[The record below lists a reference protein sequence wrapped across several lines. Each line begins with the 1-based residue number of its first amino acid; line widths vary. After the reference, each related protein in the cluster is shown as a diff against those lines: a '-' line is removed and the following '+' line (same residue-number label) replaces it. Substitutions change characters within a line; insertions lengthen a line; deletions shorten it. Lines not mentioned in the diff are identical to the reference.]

1 MHRSGDNRSKAPR
14 ASGGLRSDWRTKA
27 ACRGYADNYLD
38 PWDADPNVGS
48 VNATAAAFCKQCP
61 VKRECLL
68 EGLRSDHMNGGDAFG
83 IWGNTAPKQRRAMV
97 RLRYRE
103 GCPVCKAKLIITP
116 AGEEWQAC
124 ASCGVTWRC
133 RKRDLLHEYVHDDK
147 ARRTGSTGTGG
158 L

>member
-1 MHRSGDNRSKAPR
+1 MHRPGDRNNAPR
-14 ASGGLRSDWRTKA
+14 ASGGLRSDWMTKA
-27 ACRGYADNYLD
+27 ACRDYANPYFD
-38 PWDADPNVGS
+38 PWDADPGDGMNP
-48 VNATAAAFCKQCP
+48 TAASFCKTCP

-68 EGLRSDHMNGGDAFG
+68 AGFASDRLNGGAAFG

-103 GCPVCKAKLIITP
+103 GCPVCKGKLIITP

-133 RKRDLLHEYVHDDK
+133 RKREVITPDTPPSSPGGYP
-147 ARRTGSTGTGG
+147 ST
-158 L
+158 